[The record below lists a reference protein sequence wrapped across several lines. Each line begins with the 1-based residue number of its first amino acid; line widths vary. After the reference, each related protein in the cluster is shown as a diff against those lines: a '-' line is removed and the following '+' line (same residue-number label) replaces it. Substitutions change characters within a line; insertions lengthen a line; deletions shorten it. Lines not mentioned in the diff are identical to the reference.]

1 MTRSRTNL
9 TDPIQSQDFT
19 HARKCTATNKKTGL
33 RCKQWAI
40 LGGTVCRYHGG
51 NAPQVK
57 RKAEERLKELVAPAI
72 TALQEIL
79 EDPKHP
85 HRMAAVKEILERDGR
100 IGQAVAKAADD
111 GLITYEQ
118 LEMIV
123 RRREQQ
129 QLEAAQ

>member
-1 MTRSRTNL
+1 MTRGNSV
-9 TDPIQSQDFT
+9 TDLIQSHDLT
-19 HARKCTATNKKTGL
+19 HARRCSATNKKTGL

-51 NAPQVK
+51 NAPQVR
-57 RKAEERLKELVAPAI
+57 RKAEERLKALVDPAI
-72 TALQEIL
+72 EALHEIL
-79 EDPKHP
+79 SDKKHP
-85 HRMAAVKEILERDGR
+85 HRMAAIKEILERDGR

-123 RRREQQ
+123 RRRKQQ
-129 QLEAAQ
+129 QLEAKA

>member
-1 MTRSRTNL
+1 MTNGNSV

-51 NAPQVK
+51 NAPQVR
-57 RKAEERLKELVAPAI
+57 RKAEERLKALVDPAI
-72 TALQEIL
+72 EALHEIL
-79 EDPKHP
+79 SDQKHP
-85 HRMAAVKEILERDGR
+85 HRMAAIKEILERDGR

-123 RRREQQ
+123 RRRKQQ
-129 QLEAAQ
+129 QLEAKA